1 MPWTISDNPADADR
15 WARKLWMSDPGGHT
29 MLLSVMGRY
38 MTTPSTNLS
47 PQTAGWWSTEDGSV
61 AGSFCC
67 AAGDSLLL
75 GSMPFGAARQL
86 AVLLAEAG
94 KAVASVQGPR
104 SAVKEFSSQWEQL
117 TGVPRAGEM
126 QQKLHQLG
134 RLIRPQ
140 HWPAGSGRS
149 ATATDR
155 DLLVDW
161 FRCFAEE
168 TGTASGDIG
177 PAVDYRIASGGLF
190 LWEVDER
197 PVALAG
203 ASVPAGGCVRITPV
217 YTPPESR
224 KQGFGCAAVTVAV
237 QHALA
242 TGVDTVVLFT
252 DATNSASNSLYQAL
266 GFSPTAESVQ
276 VIFNRPMPNRDSIS

>member
-1 MPWTISDNPADADR
+1 MPWTIGDNPAETDR
-15 WARKLWMSDPGGHT
+15 WARELWLSDPGGHT
-29 MLLSVMGRY
+29 LILSVMERFM
-38 MTTPSTNLS
+38 MTPPINRP
-47 PQTAGWWSTEDGSV
+47 PQTAGWWSAVDGSV
-61 AGSFCC
+61 AGSFCY

-75 GSMPFGAARQL
+75 GSMPPSAAREL
-86 AVLLAEAG
+86 AVRLAEAG
-94 KAVASVQGPR
+94 NSVSSVQGPR
-104 SAVKEFSSQWEQL
+104 SAVEEFTSRWEQL
-117 TGVPRAGEM
+117 IRTSRASEM

-134 RLIRPQ
+134 RLIRPKRC
-140 HWPAGSGRS
+140 PAGSGRP
-149 ATATDR
+149 ATAADR

-177 PAVDYRIASGGLF
+177 TAVDYRIACGGLF
-190 LWEVDER
+190 LWVADKR

-217 YTPPESR
+217 YTPPGIR
-224 KQGFGCAAVTVAV
+224 KQGFGGAAVTVAV

-252 DATNSASNSLYQAL
+252 DATNPASNSLYQAL
-266 GFSPTAESVQ
+266 GFSPVAESVQ
-276 VIFNRPMPNRDSIS
+276 VIYP